1 MTTVNIQT
9 QRARLTNMNLPNHTK
24 IRMKSNQDDPNGS
37 NKKKIPLP
45 PGQNRS
51 RTESMSSHHDSVV
64 SASARSSSA
73 RSTRSASKSI
83 SIMSKR
89 SNASSRN
96 SAANAKLSSSPRFLP
111 WAFSNVSK
119 NLVPDKYEIP
129 DYSQSVL
136 INKHTSSDEGSTLNN
151 ESESS
156 WNGMGMYQNGGHHG
170 DIDFNNYPYA
180 GSIGSTSGSTKE
192 KFLPM
197 DTIHSQYTT
206 NFDKDIPPNP
216 PKNQLKTPVITNWK
230 KKNKPP
236 LHRNLHHHSRS
247 HSADFIDVLQQQES
261 LLSKSL
267 ISPGPHVIINS
278 WSEESPDRKTLTTL
292 SPPTEVDSNAESFNE
307 RDILLSRHD
316 TEPPLHMSYRHYG
329 AMKVDD
335 TSQYYQYDL
344 GRYDLYEEIDTNSSA
359 KWVSSK
365 VSLLDHRSATGSSGV
380 PQRSFKRRLFLLLTE
395 PQTSI
400 VSAVFFALYFLLVLG
415 SVVVMMMQT
424 MRHFQYTPQTC
435 SFCHDGTIDVI
446 TSSTAG
452 TDDTF
457 SHNDNAFLCQCPP
470 IPMRALIVIE
480 DYLIYF
486 FSVEWFLRVLSYEPL
501 KTENSDHLTFWQ

>member
-24 IRMKSNQDDPNGS
+24 TRMKSNQDYSNAS
-37 NKKKIPLP
+37 NKNKIPLP

-51 RTESMSSHHDSVV
+51 RTESMSSYHDSVV
-64 SASARSSSA
+64 SASA

-96 SAANAKLSSSPRFLP
+96 SAANVKLSSSPKFLP

-119 NLVPDKYEIP
+119 NLVPDKYEVP

-156 WNGMGMYQNGGHHG
+156 WNGMGMYQNGGQHG
-170 DIDFNNYPYA
+170 DIDLNNYTYA
-180 GSIGSTSGSTKE
+180 GSTGSNSGSFKE

-197 DTIHSQYTT
+197 DTIHSQYTV

-216 PKNQLKTPVITNWK
+216 AKSQLKIPVITNWK
-230 KKNKPP
+230 RKNKPP
-236 LHRNLHHHSRS
+236 LHGNLHHHSRS
-247 HSADFIDVLQQQES
+247 HSADFIDILQQQES

-267 ISPGPHVIINS
+267 TAPGPHAIMNS
-278 WSEESPDRKTLTTL
+278 LSEESPDRKTFTTL
-292 SPPTEVDSNAESFNE
+292 SPPTEIDSNAESFNE
-307 RDILLSRHD
+307 RDVLLSRHD
-316 TEPPLHMSYRHYG
+316 TEPPIHMSYRQYG

-335 TSQYYQYDL
+335 TPQYYKQYDL

-365 VSLLDHRSATGSSGV
+365 VSFLDHRSATGSSGI
-380 PQRSFKRRLFLLLTE
+380 PERTLKRRLFLMLTE

-400 VSAVFFALYFLLVLG
+400 VSAVFFALYFILVLG

-424 MRHFQYTPQTC
+424 MRYFQYTPQTC

-446 TSSTAG
+446 TSSTTG

-457 SHNDNAFLCQCPP
+457 SQNDNASLCQCPP
-470 IPMRALIVIE
+470 IPMRKLIVIE

-501 KTENSDHLTFWQ
+501 KTEHNDHLTFWQ